1 MNAEIMNMDA
11 PLFSVLVANYNN
23 GKYLMDCIAS
33 VRTQT
38 YTNWEIVLVDDGSID
53 DSVSLYKQ
61 LEQDPRIHI
70 YFNEE
75 NKGCGYTKRRCIQL
89 ANGEI
94 CGFLDADDTLEKD
107 ALRIMAEVHQ
117 EKPDV
122 SLAYSLYNEMNENM
136 EFISVSKIQKPIQE
150 GKTLMDKQVVSHFV
164 SFKKSSYEKT
174 EGISAY
180 LKCAEDHDLYFK
192 LEEVGKLAFVDKVL
206 YNYRTNTGQNTSLG
220 KNEQKAS
227 FWNVIVMMDAC
238 LRRGLEWRLEETV
251 YPAYLA
257 YMDEFADIKAEKEVE
272 KVRNTRAYR
281 LGKSILKPF
290 VKKKH
295 QS

>member
-1 MNAEIMNMDA
+1 MDA
-11 PLFSVLVANYNN
+11 PLFSVLIANYNN

-33 VRTQT
+33 VMAQT
-38 YTNWEIVLVDDGSID
+38 YTNWEIVLVDDGSTD
-53 DSVSLYKQ
+53 DSCSLYKK

-70 YFNEE
+70 YFNKE
-75 NKGCGYTKRRCIQL
+75 NKGCGYTKRYCIQL
-89 ANGEI
+89 ANGEL
-94 CGFLDADDTLEKD
+94 CGFLDADDALEKD
-107 ALRIMAEVHQ
+107 ALRIMSEVHR

-164 SFKKSSYEKT
+164 SFKKSSYDKT

-227 FWNVIVMMDAC
+227 FWNVIVMMEAC
-238 LRRGLEWRLEETV
+238 RRRGLEWRLEETV

-272 KVRNTRAYR
+272 KVRKTRAYR
-281 LGKSILKPF
+281 LGKFILKPF
-290 VKKKH
+290 VKKEH
-295 QS
+295 HS

>member
-1 MNAEIMNMDA
+1 MNTDA

-33 VRTQT
+33 VRAQT
-38 YTNWEIVLVDDGSID
+38 YTNWEVVLVDDGSTD
-53 DSVSLYKQ
+53 DSCSLYKQ
-61 LEQDPRIHI
+61 LEQDSRIRI

-89 ANGEI
+89 AHGEI

-107 ALRIMAEVHQ
+107 ALRMMSDVHR

-164 SFKKSSYEKT
+164 SFKKSSYNKT

-192 LEEVGKLAFVDKVL
+192 LEEVGKLAFVDRVL

-227 FWNVIVMMDAC
+227 FWNIIVMMEAC
-238 LRRGLEWRLEETV
+238 RRRGLEWKLEETV

-257 YMDEFADIKAEKEVE
+257 YMDEFADIKAEIEVE

-281 LGKSILKPF
+281 LGKFILKPF